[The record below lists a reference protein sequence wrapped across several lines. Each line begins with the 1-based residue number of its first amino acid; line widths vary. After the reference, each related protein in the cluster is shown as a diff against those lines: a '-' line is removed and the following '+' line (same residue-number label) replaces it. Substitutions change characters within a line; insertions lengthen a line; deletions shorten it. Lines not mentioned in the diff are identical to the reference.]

1 MERYSPSP
9 KAYELVRHFEG
20 FRATPYQD
28 LAGYTTIGYGHKT
41 TGPAPYG
48 ISVASAEELLK
59 NDLETCAKVISR
71 SCFVKLNQNQID
83 ALCSLVFNIGPGHFL
98 ESTLRKRLNM
108 SDYHGAADQF
118 LVWDKVK
125 GEVVHGL
132 VVRRVAEHDL
142 FMEEVGHG

>member
-1 MERYSPSP
+1 MEKLLPSP
-9 KAYELVRHFEG
+9 AAFDLVRHFEG
-20 FRATPYQD
+20 FRAVPYQD
-28 LAGYTTIGYGHKT
+28 LAGYTTYGYGHKT
-41 TGPAPYG
+41 TGITPSI
-48 ISVASAEELLK
+48 ISGPEAEELLK
-59 NDLETCAKVISR
+59 SDLNTCAKVINASIY
-71 SCFVKLNQNQID
+71 VKLSQKQFD

-132 VVRRVAEHDL
+132 VVRRVAEHEL
-142 FMEEVGHG
+142 FIEGTV